1 MVPFC
6 ITFCYNYGM
15 SIQIAV
21 RLSEDI
27 VEFIDQLVESGKEPS
42 RAAVVA
48 RALSREK
55 RRMIAARDAEI
66 LAHLSEYD
74 ELSDLAAYATRS
86 TLELD

>member
-27 VEFIDQLVESGKEPS
+27 VEFIDQLVEADEEPS
-42 RAAVVA
+42 RAAVVV

-55 RRMIAARDAEI
+55 RRIIGARDAAI
-66 LAHLSEYD
+66 LAHLSEHD
-74 ELSDLAAYATRS
+74 ELSDLAAYT
-86 TLELD
+86 TNKPLEFD